1 MIGTAYSYDFRAY
14 YIAYVSPKVPQAR
27 GGDLEIPDPIGVLNP
42 LSAPGMK
49 LVEPAGYYGYTV
61 SPYGSFPSIINIT
74 ASRSYKT
81 VEQPSGG
88 VYHFYTMRPSNGIN
102 ALWGYDRSVT
112 RSDVPDVCSVV
123 GCATTKYWVSNEYG
137 LPNTE
142 EFRGSPMDIKL
153 DTSVTDQ
160 LARFPGLDTRTG
172 APYFI
177 AYIDPN
183 IRGGR
188 ATC

>member
-1 MIGTAYSYDFRAY
+1 MFIMILFMLASSIIFESFLT
-14 YIAYVSPKVPQAR
+14 IASVVA
-27 GGDLEIPDPIGVLNP
+27 LETPDPIGVLNP

-61 SPYGSFPSIINIT
+61 SAYGSFPSIINIT
-74 ASRSYKT
+74 ASRSYKA
-81 VEQPSGG
+81 VGQPSGG
-88 VYHFYTMRPSNGIN
+88 VYHFYTMGSSNGIN
-102 ALWGYDRSVT
+102 ALWGYDRSAT

-183 IRGGR
+183 IRMGGR